1 MKREVRQRCG
11 FGCVICGS
19 PLYEYDHLIPWSDVQ
34 EHEPENLV
42 LLCPQHHAEKTKGF
56 LTLEALESANDNP
69 RNRETGESYPFG
81 LRYEGMHCEA
91 LIGGMQHVWPDM
103 FEGLITIPLLIDDTP
118 VVGFRAEDDRL
129 LLTVQLFNADNE
141 LLVQVVDNELVFSAE
156 QWDVESK
163 AAS

>member
-1 MKREVRQRCG
+1 MRSVNAAG

-19 PLYEYDHLIPWSDVQ
+19 PLYEYDHLIPWSDVH

-56 LTLEALESANDNP
+56 LTVEALASANDNP

-103 FEGLITIPLLIDDTP
+103 FEGLITIPLLINDTP

-129 LLTVQLFNADNE
+129 LVDRSVVQCG
-141 LLVQVVDNELVFSAE
+141 QRS
-156 QWDVESK
+156 
-163 AAS
+163 